1 MPTRYV
7 VTGEVDFKGIVT
19 DEKMTKA
26 DKRGEMKK

>member
-1 MPTRYV
+1 V